1 MCVHGVT
8 GENRREHFFLNL
20 SSSVLSFNIPL
31 LQELFETERQV
42 LDNELC
48 GVIEQKA
55 GRRPTC
61 GMYLN

>member
-55 GRRPTC
+55 GC
-61 GMYLN
+61 